1 MRGVRQ
7 CLLAVLAAGAVPAVA
22 AQSLLYRPPNLSGT
36 WVPPGGVLQFNFLHR
51 FVVSAPPTNKVNNY
65 PTFVFALGIGHQAA
79 LGVHYASN
87 SVTVQTPYTPNE
99 IELYARARSRSA
111 EGAKGFTLSAT
122 PAYNF
127 AAQSF
132 DGEAGFD
139 YTVGRFTA
147 SAAARGFTNALGSGE
162 AGGALAGGLT
172 FRLND
177 YIALGGD
184 VASMVTDDSALAWS
198 AGLSFVIPGSPHT
211 FSLHASNTR
220 STTLQGAS
228 FASEAGGVAYGFEFT
243 IPIHFSRFAPWF
255 AKKSKDKAVEIN
267 VPFMNTTAAQVEMRE
282 FSFRADSV
290 VITAGQSVGWINRD
304 QVAHTVT
311 FESGGVQSSGDM
323 AAGGTFVAAFAR
335 PGVYRYHCAPHPNMK
350 GVVVVK

>member
-1 MRGVRQ
+1 MRAVRL

-36 WVPPGGVLQFNFLHR
+36 WVPGGGVLQFNFMHR
-51 FVVSAPPTNKVNNY
+51 FVVGAPPANKVNNY
-65 PTFVFALGIGHQAA
+65 PTFVFALGIGQQGAV
-79 LGVHYASN
+79 GVHYASN
-87 SVTVQTPYTPNE
+87 SFTVREPYTPNE
-99 IELYARARSRSA
+99 IELFARWRIRGA
-111 EGAKGFTLSAT
+111 EGEKGLNISAT

-127 AAQSF
+127 AAQSL
-132 DGEAGFD
+132 DGEAAVD
-139 YTVGRFTA
+139 YNVGPFTVSGALRAFTDV
-147 SAAARGFTNALGSGE
+147 FGSGE

-184 VASMVTDDSALAWS
+184 VASMVTQDSALAWS

-211 FSLHASNTR
+211 FSLHASNAK

-228 FASEAGGVAYGFEFT
+228 FAPDASGVAYGFEFT

-255 AKKSKDKAVEIN
+255 AKKEKAVEIN
-267 VPFMNTTAAQVEMRE
+267 APFMNTAAAQVEMRE

-290 VITAGQSVGWINRD
+290 VISAGQSVGWINRD
-304 QVAHTVT
+304 EVAHTVT
-311 FESGGVQSSGDM
+311 FDSGGVQSSGDL
-323 AAGGTFVAAFAR
+323 AARGTFVAAFPR

>member
-1 MRGVRQ
+1 MRAVRQ
-7 CLLAVLAAGAVPAVA
+7 WMFVVVVAAAVVPAAA
-22 AQSLLYRPPNLSGT
+22 AQSLLYRPPNLGGT
-36 WVPPGGVLQFNFLHR
+36 WVPAGGVLQFNFMHR
-51 FVVSAPPTNKVNNY
+51 FIVSAPPTNKVNNY
-65 PTFVFALGIGHQAA
+65 PTFVFALGLGNKAA

-99 IELYARARSRSA
+99 VELFGRWRNRRA
-111 EGAKGFTLSAT
+111 EGEKGLTFSIT

-127 AAQSF
+127 AAESF
-132 DGEAGFD
+132 GGELAAD
-139 YTVGRFTA
+139 YNVGPVTVNG
-147 SAAARGFTNALGSGE
+147 AARAFQKAFGSDE
-162 AGGALAGGLT
+162 GGAALAGGLT

-184 VASMVTDDSALAWS
+184 VASMVTQDSGLAWS

-211 FSLHASNTR
+211 FSLHASNSR

-228 FASEAGGVAYGFEFT
+228 FAPDAGGVAYGFEFT

-255 AKKSKDKAVEIN
+255 HKKDQAVEVT
-267 VPFMNTTAAQVEMRE
+267 VPFMNTAAVQVEMRE
-282 FSFRADSV
+282 MSFRADSV

-311 FESGGVQSSGDM
+311 FDSGGPQSSGDM
-323 AAGGTFVAAFAR
+323 ASGGTFVAAFPR
-335 PGVYRYHCAPHPNMK
+335 PGVYRYHCVPHPNMK